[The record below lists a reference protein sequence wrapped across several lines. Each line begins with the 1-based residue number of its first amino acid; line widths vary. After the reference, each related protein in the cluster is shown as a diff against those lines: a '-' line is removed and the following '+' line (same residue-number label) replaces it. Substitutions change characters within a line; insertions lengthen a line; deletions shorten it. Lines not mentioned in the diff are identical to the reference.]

1 MAPGPVVLGHV
12 LSRPATGH
20 NGGSTQRKRQGPTIS
35 RRFEELASQE
45 TRLGLITLR
54 RRIDPQIGVEIYEVK
69 LDDEF
74 LMSSLFTVAER
85 ELATMGLAAAPRESL
100 DVLVGGLGLGYTA
113 VTALLDDRVR
123 SLTVIDAL
131 GEVIAWHQQ
140 GLLPEAA
147 VLTSD
152 ARTRLLEGDFFALMR
167 GEAEPDEAVP
177 ERFHAIL
184 LDIDHS
190 PRDVL
195 HPSHAA
201 FYTSAGLAQLREQLT
216 PDGVFGL
223 WSDDP
228 PDEDFLAALTEV
240 FRESAAHVVT
250 FPNPLTRG
258 ESTAT
263 VYVATR

>member
-1 MAPGPVVLGHV
+1 M
-12 LSRPATGH
+12 
-20 NGGSTQRKRQGPTIS
+20 S
-35 RRFEELASQE
+35 RRFEELASRE

-85 ELATMGLAAAPRESL
+85 ELATMGLAAAPGESL

-113 VTALLDDRVR
+113 LTALLDERVQ
-123 SLTVIDAL
+123 SLTVVDAL
-131 GEVIAWHQQ
+131 GEVIAWHRQ
-140 GLLPEAA
+140 GLLPDAA
-147 VLTSD
+147 VLSSD
-152 ARTRLLEGDFFALMR
+152 PRTRLVEGDFFALMR
-167 GEAEPDEAVP
+167 GKDRFDDNVP
-177 ERFHAIL
+177 ARFHAIL
-184 LDIDHS
+184 LDIDHT

-195 HPSHAA
+195 HPSHSA
-201 FYTSAGLAQLREQLT
+201 FYTAAGLTSMREHLT

-228 PDEDFLAALTEV
+228 PDDHFLAALTAV
-240 FRESAAHVVT
+240 FREATAQVVT

-263 VYVATR
+263 VYVAAL